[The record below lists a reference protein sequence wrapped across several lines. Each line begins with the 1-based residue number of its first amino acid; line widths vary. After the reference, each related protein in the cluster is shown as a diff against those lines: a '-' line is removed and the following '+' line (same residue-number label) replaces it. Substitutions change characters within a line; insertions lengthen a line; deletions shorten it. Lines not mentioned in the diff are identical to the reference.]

1 MKFKSSIKMQQTAD
15 SNIDSSQHSVPFN
28 LSIKGKWA
36 IFENNLTKDLDNST
50 ARQAI
55 NIANECMKLEIYV
68 NSEFLFIKKELCF
81 NNQNQLIEYFDKS
94 LQRKLLS
101 LTRAIELFDNQIL
114 DLVKIL
120 EGNLVEY
127 VAECDVKHK
136 LKYLRNQYFNLV
148 SNLKVALKVKMSKLQ
163 GQFQL
168 WKDFDELCHKLHHL
182 FEYNRTNIVKQ
193 LSLTGYNE
201 LVLKISTYLNQL
213 SKLLSILS
221 PILTEDRYRET
232 GNLIVLYECQL
243 SKLKKEFEEQQEYL
257 KRYFSKSNESD
268 IEEASDHNEYNYL
281 ADNESIDCEYRQV
294 KINQRASVQIKS
306 RLNKNKGLFK

>member
-1 MKFKSSIKMQQTAD
+1 MQQTAD
-15 SNIDSSQHSVPFN
+15 NNIDTLNIDSSQYSVPFGLN
-28 LSIKGKWA
+28 IKSKWK
-36 IFENNLTKDLDNST
+36 IVEKLTKYLDTST
-50 ARQAI
+50 AIQSTS
-55 NIANECMKLEIYV
+55 IAKECMKLEIYV
-68 NSEFLFIKKELCF
+68 NSEYLSIKKELYF
-81 NNQNQLIEYFDKS
+81 NNQEQLIELYKS
-94 LQRKLLS
+94 IQSKLLR

-120 EGNLVEY
+120 EGKVNFLVE
-127 VAECDVKHK
+127 CDFKPK
-136 LKYLRNQYFNLV
+136 LKNLENQYFNLV
-148 SNLKVALKVKMSKLQ
+148 SNLKIELKVKMSKLE

-168 WKDFDELCHKLHHL
+168 WKDLDELCHKLHLL
-182 FEYNRTNIVKQ
+182 FEDNRTNIVKQ
-193 LSLTGYNE
+193 LSLTDYNE

-213 SKLLSILS
+213 RKLLSILS
-221 PILTEDRYRET
+221 PILTEDRNRDT
-232 GNLIVLYECQL
+232 SNLIVWYECQL
-243 SKLKKEFEEQQEYL
+243 SKLKKDFEEQQEYL